1 MIAGMITQMATGLM
15 DIVKSLDPTAP
26 KEEEAEVEVV
36 NEDGTVQKV
45 RLNMLDVENTP
56 TLPDDMLKETGNL
69 SYMRQQTST
78 PTQGPTSLRGGV
90 APTSGMPA
98 LPDIDP
104 STDRKSKTEVQPKQ
118 GYSMGGLITP
128 TSGYP
133 SGGQTDSRMVAVQPG
148 EMIMSKKAV
157 EHYGASS
164 LMNMNRSAM
173 SGSSKKPITKKMMMP
188 SVRSSK
194 TYNVNLSSSNSSYS
208 DNLSLSGDAITN
220 ILQASQINSNVTIPS
235 IGPRRS
241 RVSVVPIQGGGT
253 AGSAPRSGTGTPG
266 ANTPFISA
274 QDPTDTNRG
283 VIKGIYDISN

>member
-1 MIAGMITQMATGLM
+1 
-15 DIVKSLDPTAP
+15 
-26 KEEEAEVEVV
+26 
-36 NEDGTVQKV
+36 
-45 RLNMLDVENTP
+45 
-56 TLPDDMLKETGNL
+56 
-69 SYMRQQTST
+69 
-78 PTQGPTSLRGGV
+78 
-90 APTSGMPA
+90 MPA

-104 STDRKSKTEVQPKQ
+104 SQNKKNTTKVQPKQ

-133 SGGQTDSRMVAVQPG
+133 SGGKIDSRMVAVQPG